1 MKFPGRR
8 KTKHYFP
15 IDDANNQS
23 SLKSQKQFKR
33 RHLIGIDQTMVDIE
47 AKVSD
52 DFLRKFDLIKGSS
65 FIIDNQKALKLHNEL
80 ISENLIEYEH
90 PGGTIANTL
99 HNYSM
104 LADDKSVLLGVMSKK
119 INVGSFAYKYLCHS
133 SSRMDLNYLDAVDGP
148 IGRCYTLIS
157 SDGERT
163 FAINKGSMNELSPKA
178 IDESIFQDSCALVIS
193 AYITRCESYEEI
205 QKASEKAIA
214 IAKNYKIPVVLST
227 GTKFLIQ
234 DRPEWWLN
242 FIKENIDILAMNEEE
257 SMALTGC
264 ENVIESMN
272 QLLDITD
279 YILCTVGSEGIYTA
293 GYTDD
298 DAKRS
303 TTLPLISNFKEKFN
317 EYEFSRAMMKSDCIQ
332 PLKVFSYKAPFK
344 GGPEKIKNTNGAGD
358 GALAALLHD
367 ISANQFHRDNYP
379 NSEKHNF
386 NFLTYSSFSQVCKYA
401 NRVSYEVIS
410 QHSPRLMRGLPEKED
425 CLEEAYWDN

>member
-1 MKFPGRR
+1 
-8 KTKHYFP
+8 
-15 IDDANNQS
+15 
-23 SLKSQKQFKR
+23 
-33 RHLIGIDQTMVDIE
+33 
-47 AKVSD
+47 
-52 DFLRKFDLIKGSS
+52 
-65 FIIDNQKALKLHNEL
+65 
-80 ISENLIEYEH
+80 
-90 PGGTIANTL
+90 
-99 HNYSM
+99 
-104 LADDKSVLLGVMSKK
+104 
-119 INVGSFAYKYLCHS
+119 
-133 SSRMDLNYLDAVDGP
+133 
-148 IGRCYTLIS
+148 
-157 SDGERT
+157 
-163 FAINKGSMNELSPKA
+163 MNELSPKA
-178 IDESIFQDSCALVIS
+178 IDESIFQDSVFVIS

-332 PLKVFSYKAPFK
+332 PLKVFSYKAPLK
-344 GGPEKIKNTNGAGD
+344 AG
-358 GALAALLHD
+358 
-367 ISANQFHRDNYP
+367 Q
-379 NSEKHNF
+379 
-386 NFLTYSSFSQVCKYA
+386 
-401 NRVSYEVIS
+401 
-410 QHSPRLMRGLPEKED
+410 
-425 CLEEAYWDN
+425 